1 MLLQTIRHQ
10 EGAGWSAP
18 WREGLDSSRTLA
30 VMFGGGTT
38 VGARSA
44 VAEVAARLPNSV
56 LMGCSSAGEICAD
69 RVQDGGL
76 TVAIARFDEVTL
88 RKAALPIADPYQSRA
103 VGQQLATMLATPDL
117 RAIFVLSDGLRVN
130 GSQLAAGMNSMLPAA
145 VVVTGGLA
153 GDGEHFKSTWVVA
166 ENELRGDWVT
176 AVGFYGDRLRVG
188 HGCSAGWSPFG
199 PERRITAA
207 AGNVLFE
214 LDGKPALGLYREYL
228 GDRAAGLPATA
239 LLFPLSI
246 RRDDD
251 DAHPL
256 IRTILGIDEASQ
268 SLTFAG
274 DVPEGHRARLMRT
287 STERLIQS
295 AATAARD
302 AAVDFPAGATPL
314 ALAISCVGR
323 RLVLGERTDEE
334 IESVLDALPQGT
346 GQVGFYSYGE
356 MSPALAGGGCDLHNQ
371 TMTVTLVD
379 EWPRVT

>member
-1 MLLQTIRHQ
+1 MLLHTIRYQ
-10 EGAGWSAP
+10 DGVGWSGP
-18 WREGLDSSRTLA
+18 WPGGLDSERTLA

-38 VGARSA
+38 VAARKA
-44 VAEVAARLPNSV
+44 VAEVAAHLPRAV

-76 TVAIARFDEVTL
+76 SVAIARFDDVAL
-88 RKAALPIADPYQSRA
+88 RKAALPITDPYQSRA
-103 VGQQLATMLATPDL
+103 VGQQLATMLAAPDL
-117 RAIFVLSDGLRVN
+117 RAMFVLSDGLRVN
-130 GSQLAAGMNSMLPAA
+130 GTQLAAGINSVLPDD

-153 GDGEHFKSTWVVA
+153 GDGERFASTWVLA
-166 ENELRGDWVT
+166 EGSLVSDWVT
-176 AVGFYGDRLRVG
+176 AVGLYGSRLRIG

-228 GDRAAGLPATA
+228 GERAAGLPATA

-246 RRDDD
+246 RRDAD
-251 DAHPL
+251 DAQPL

-287 STERLIQS
+287 STDRLIQS
-295 AATAARD
+295 AAVAASDAARG
-302 AAVDFPAGATPL
+302 FPAAAQPL

-334 IESVLDALPQGT
+334 IESVLDALPTGT

-356 MSPALAGGGCDLHNQ
+356 MSPAAPGGCCDLHNQ
-371 TMTVTLVD
+371 TMTVTVLD
-379 EWPRVT
+379 EWPAAP

>member
-1 MLLQTIRHQ
+1 MQTIRHQ
-10 EGAGWSAP
+10 DGAGWSAP
-18 WREGLDSSRTLA
+18 WAPDLDSSRTLA

-38 VGARSA
+38 DAARIA
-44 VAEVAARLPNSV
+44 VAEVAARLPQSV

-76 TVAIARFDEVTL
+76 TVAIARFDDVTL
-88 RKAALPIADPYQSRA
+88 RKAALPIHDAHQSRDI
-103 VGQQLATMLATPDL
+103 GKQLVTMLAAPDL
-117 RAIFVLSDGLRVN
+117 RAVFVLSDGLRVN
-130 GSQLAAGMNSMLPAA
+130 GTQLVAGMNSMLPAG

-153 GDGEHFKSTWVVA
+153 GDGERFASTWVLAGNQPVS
-166 ENELRGDWVT
+166 NWVT
-176 AVGFYGDRLRVG
+176 AVGLYGDRLRIG

-214 LDGKPALGLYREYL
+214 LDGKPALALYREYL
-228 GDRAAGLPATA
+228 GERAAGLPATA

-246 RRDDD
+246 RRDVD
-251 DAHPL
+251 DAQPL

-287 STERLIQS
+287 NTDCLIQS
-295 AATAARD
+295 AAVAARD
-302 AAVDFPAGATPL
+302 AAGNFPAAATPL

-334 IESVLDALPQGT
+334 IESVLGALPSGT

-356 MSPALAGGGCDLHNQ
+356 MSPAAPGGGCDLHNQ
-371 TMTVTLVD
+371 TMTVTLFD
-379 EWPRVT
+379 EWPART